1 MANNTDL
8 KKVTINYKEIVIS
21 DKYRSKYQVSVF
33 DTERQ
38 KTTYRNYFKTLA
50 EAEECFDELV
60 EIQEEKMCYQF

>member
-1 MANNTDL
+1 MKALRTST
-8 KKVTINYKEIVIS
+8 VNYKEIVIS

-50 EAEECFDELV
+50 EAEECFSQLV
-60 EIQEEKMCYQF
+60 EIQEQKMNYQF

>member
-1 MANNTDL
+1 MKDL
-8 KKVTINYKEIVIS
+8 KTKTVNYKEIIIS

-50 EAEECFDELV
+50 EAEECFNQLV
-60 EIQEEKMCYQF
+60 EIQEQKMNYQF

>member
-1 MANNTDL
+1 MNAL
-8 KKVTINYKEIVIS
+8 KTITVNYKEIVIS

-50 EAEECFDELV
+50 EAEECFNQLV
-60 EIQEEKMCYQF
+60 EIQEQKMNYQF

>member
-1 MANNTDL
+1 MKDL
-8 KKVTINYKEIVIS
+8 KTKTVNYKEIAIS

-38 KTTYRNYFKTLA
+38 KTTYRNYFKTLS
-50 EAEECFDELV
+50 EAEGCFDELV

>member
-8 KKVTINYKEIVIS
+8 KKSTINYKEIVIS

-38 KTTYRNYFKTLA
+38 KTTYRNYFKTLS
-50 EAEECFDELV
+50 EAEGCFDELV

>member
-21 DKYRSKYQVSVF
+21 DKYRGKYQVSVF

-60 EIQEEKMCYQF
+60 EIQQEKMCYQF

>member
-1 MANNTDL
+1 MNAL
-8 KKVTINYKEIVIS
+8 KTKTVNYKEIVIS

-50 EAEECFDELV
+50 EAEECFNQLV
-60 EIQEEKMCYQF
+60 EIQEQKMNYQF

>member
-1 MANNTDL
+1 MKDL
-8 KKVTINYKEIVIS
+8 KTKTVNYKEIVIS

-50 EAEECFDELV
+50 EAEECFNQLV
-60 EIQEEKMCYQF
+60 EIQQEKMNYQF

>member
-8 KKVTINYKEIVIS
+8 KKSTINYKEIVIS

-38 KTTYRNYFKTLA
+38 KTTYRNYFKTLS
-50 EAEECFDELV
+50 EAEGCFDELV
-60 EIQEEKMCYQF
+60 EIQEKKMCYQF

>member
-1 MANNTDL
+1 MKALRTST
-8 KKVTINYKEIVIS
+8 VNYKEIVIS

-50 EAEECFDELV
+50 EAEECFSQLV
-60 EIQEEKMCYQF
+60 EIQEQKMNHQF

>member
-1 MANNTDL
+1 MKDL
-8 KKVTINYKEIVIS
+8 KTKTINYKEIVIS

-50 EAEECFDELV
+50 EAEKCFNQLV
-60 EIQEEKMCYQF
+60 EIQEQKMNYQF